1 MPSSIFSSK
10 TNQLHFK
17 VAITL
22 YSWSITQIQQSKT
35 QWLLM
40 EPKPRVQMWFST
52 SINPSLQWLITNL
65 WLELT
70 ISLNFWKNRVKHL
83 VLQLLMST
91 QYLNSIHLN
100 LIIHLTSSKTW
111 SLKIVLLPL
120 SSPTISL
127 VTIFRIIFK
136 VVPVCW
142 IIIRADSLKY
152 MMNRKQST
160 LTINSCKSM
169 ILTHIHIESSKV
181 VGGFSQCCSCNLSWS
196 RISTLT

>member
-100 LIIHLTSSKTW
+100 LIIHLTSSKIW